1 LNTAT
6 GMVDWIRI
14 TPRSTPSTPASSHTS
29 QATPKPSS
37 SRAAA
42 NTSPPPASRTRNCD
56 SDTPKVISI
65 IGMVRS
71 PISATLFCS
80 QAGRRIW
87 NTTIT
92 TATTTEIKIGWRSKR
107 HDRPSPL
114 TTASPREN
122 WITEVSIIQA
132 RASALWE
139 RALPA
144 KGWL

>member
-1 LNTAT
+1 
-6 GMVDWIRI
+6 
-14 TPRSTPSTPASSHTS
+14 
-29 QATPKPSS
+29 
-37 SRAAA
+37 
-42 NTSPPPASRTRNCD
+42 
-56 SDTPKVISI
+56 VISI

-132 RASALWE
+132 RASALWSGPCP
-139 RALPA
+139 RKGGFSRPA
-144 KGWL
+144 GYQRVILSA